1 MVKTGDLA
9 GKIHYLKQKQTAG
22 KATERPLC
30 NAGECSLQRYIFE
43 SIISADG
50 PARANAQTCKRS
62 CHPDSRDTNEPNP
75 IFK

>member
-1 MVKTGDLA
+1 

-50 PARANAQTCKRS
+50 PGQPGQTHK
-62 CHPDSRDTNEPNP
+62 PVNEPATP
-75 IFK
+75 IVGTQMSQIRFLSKYQ